1 MISKVSLMKP
11 LRHLPILTK
20 DTVAIAAATN
30 LLFSVLLIYQGT
42 QNIFQ
47 VSMNEAT
54 GLICNPFWLQML
66 SQITRLCEEWRIRE
80 TAGGQHCGRQLAGPC
95 QALGGSSWAGLDFK
109 CDNGFTDTAVSFEPL
124 WFSLCY
130 HAGMVS
136 L

>member
-54 GLICNPFWLQML
+54 GLICNPF
-66 SQITRLCEEWRIRE
+66 
-80 TAGGQHCGRQLAGPC
+80 
-95 QALGGSSWAGLDFK
+95 
-109 CDNGFTDTAVSFEPL
+109 
-124 WFSLCY
+124 
-130 HAGMVS
+130 
-136 L
+136 